1 MLMLVPG
8 DGMAARLVA
17 EKLQPLI
24 SPDQQRLRLDWD
36 ERNPQI
42 PEEWHQVA
50 MKYRKAK
57 GCQDVG
63 SVQLLMI
70 VLRRVKY

>member
-63 SVQLLMI
+63 IQFSF
-70 VLRRVKY
+70 

>member
-1 MLMLVPG
+1 M
-8 DGMAARLVA
+8 A

-63 SVQLLMI
+63 IQFSF
-70 VLRRVKY
+70 